1 MPCIERRRP
10 PISRILFYLSVNSLR
25 LALEPV
31 GFVLSSLRD
40 AFQSCSPRLFL
51 ILGITSCFIDIFIYL
66 EHQHLESIFKSH
78 LSDLLS
84 FRLISSF
91 QQNCSTDF
99 GWLCKCCI
107 FRKRLCKTLSN
118 SLELPNISWRP
129 YRMDFSWYAHAM
141 SDNTIQ
147 ALLHYSHCS
156 IQYRF
161 RSFSDT
167 IRNIIDDA
175 LLRVRSPWTGLRHWD
190 MLMQTHRLL

>member
-99 GWLCKCCI
+99 GWLCRCCI
-107 FRKRLCKTLSN
+107 FTKVFAK
-118 SLELPNISWRP
+118 
-129 YRMDFSWYAHAM
+129 
-141 SDNTIQ
+141 
-147 ALLHYSHCS
+147 LLA
-156 IQYRF
+156 IVLNF
-161 RSFSDT
+161 PT
-167 IRNIIDDA
+167 
-175 LLRVRSPWTGLRHWD
+175 SPEGPIGWTFPD
-190 MLMQTHRLL
+190 MLMPWVIIPFKLCSTILTAAFNIVSEVFQILLETSLMMPYCGSGLHGLV